1 MSALRWADIADAAD
15 GDGILVTVRHSKTNQ
30 EGETRDVRFVKDG
43 VARALRRLRAAANL
57 APEDQVVPLSP
68 QMVGL
73 RLSLGLDAAHTPP
86 GARARKVPVDFHSD
100 PTPLATVP
108 HARTRLSRSIH
119 PFAAGHIPL
128 PPRVF
133 GL

>member
-1 MSALRWADIADAAD
+1 MIAGLLFVAGMRRSEVSALRWADIADAAD

-68 QMVGL
+68 QMVGAA
-73 RLSLGLDAAHTPP
+73 SLP
-86 GARARKVPVDFHSD
+86 GARRR
-100 PTPLATVP
+100 P
-108 HARTRLSRSIH
+108 HA
-119 PFAAGHIPL
+119 AGG
-128 PPRVF
+128 PRP
-133 GL
+133 